1 MVHLLGLNVPLPNW
15 PVTGNYI
22 PVGILFGLHI
32 LIAEY
37 SLGAITL
44 ASAMELLH
52 LRSGAERH
60 IRYARALGN
69 SYYLVFSLG
78 ATWAVFAVMAIA
90 GLWGQ
95 VWGVLMNRFFGTVA
109 IAFGLFLV
117 LAPLL
122 VWWRNSFG
130 TMRAGRHALLGVA
143 VLFWQTLFMVLIV
156 ELDAFNITPARTG
169 LIQSTLNPAYIPLL
183 VHRLIGNVSWTAL
196 FLAGFAVLRM
206 MRAADDRERWF
217 QSWAARVN
225 LRIGVITGVFMPI
238 GGFALV
244 ETLRQTQAG
253 YFANLVSGS
262 AAYLFILQA
271 VLLGAVFVGANVA
284 LAWEQPGARGPDA
297 MGRAAVLVSAAG
309 FALGVLPSQLLAG
322 PTHWVRYAGIG
333 AGVLVTLLHVLAR
346 TTPRRQRLALR
357 PATAPGAQA
366 VLPFGAS
373 LLARRALVVTGVTAM
388 GLAVYMGY
396 MKEEA
401 RNPYAVYGE
410 LTQQQAHQQWNPQ
423 GIYP

>member
-1 MVHLLGLNVPLPNW
+1 VSHLLGLNVPLPEW

-22 PVGILFGLHI
+22 PVGVLFGLHI

-44 ASAMELLH
+44 ASAMELIGV
-52 LRSGAERH
+52 RSGAERH
-60 IRYARALGN
+60 FRYARALGN

-95 VWGVLMNRFFGTVA
+95 VWGVLMNRFFLTVA

-130 TMRAGRHALLGVA
+130 KMRAGRHALLGVA

-169 LIQSTLNPAYIPLL
+169 LLQSTLNPAYIPLL
-183 VHRLIGNVSWTAL
+183 LHRLIGNVSWTAL

-206 MRAADDRERWF
+206 MRSADEGQRWF

-225 LRIGVITGVFMPI
+225 LRIGMITGVLMPV

-244 ETLRQTQAG
+244 ETLKQTQAG
-253 YFANLVSGS
+253 FFDNLVSGS
-262 AAYLFILQA
+262 AAYLFIIQA
-271 VLLGAVFVGANVA
+271 VLLGVVFVGSNVA
-284 LAWEQPGARGPDA
+284 LAWERPGARGPDA
-297 MGRAAVLVSAAG
+297 LGRAAVLLSFVG
-309 FALGVLPSQLLAG
+309 FALGVLPSQLLTGQAY
-322 PTHWVRYAGIG
+322 WVRYAGIG
-333 AGVLVTLLHVLAR
+333 AGVLVTFVHVMAR
-346 TTPRRQRLALR
+346 TVPRRQRLALR
-357 PATAPGAQA
+357 PAPAPGART
-366 VLPFGAS
+366 VLPYEAS
-373 LLARRALVVTGVTAM
+373 PLARRAVVVVGVVAM

-401 RNPYAVYGE
+401 RNPYSVYGE

>member
-1 MVHLLGLNVPLPNW
+1 VLRILALQVPLPNW

-22 PVGILFGLHI
+22 PVGLLFGIHI

-44 ASAMELLH
+44 ASAMEVWA
-52 LRSGAERH
+52 LRSGEQRH
-60 IRYARALGN
+60 LRYARSLGN

-78 ATWAVFAVMAIA
+78 ATFGIFAVTAII

-95 VWGVLMNRFFGTVA
+95 VWGVLMNRFFVTVA

-122 VWWRNSFG
+122 VWWRNTFG
-130 TMRAGRHALLGVA
+130 TMRAGRHALLGLA

-169 LIQSTLNPAYIPLL
+169 LLPSTLNPAYIPLL
-183 VHRLIGNVSWTAL
+183 IHRLIGNVSWTAL
-196 FLAGFAVLRM
+196 LLAGFAVLRM
-206 MRAADDRERWF
+206 RYAADEGERWF

-225 LRIGVITGVFMPI
+225 LRIGVVTAVAMPLA
-238 GGFALV
+238 GFALV
-244 ETLRQTQAG
+244 ETLKQTQPG
-253 YFANLVSGS
+253 FFANLVTGE

-271 VLLGAVFVGANVA
+271 ALLGILFVGSNVA
-284 LAWEQPGARGPDA
+284 LAWESPTARGPDLL
-297 MGRAAVLVSAAG
+297 GRAAVGLALIG
-309 FALGVLPSQLLAG
+309 FVAGVLPSQVFTG
-322 PTHWVRYAGIG
+322 NSYWIRYAGIG
-333 AGVLVTLLHVLAR
+333 LGTLVTLLHVLAR
-346 TTPRRQRLALR
+346 TTPRRQRLALQAA
-357 PATAPGAQA
+357 PAPGAQA

-373 LLARRALVVTGVTAM
+373 ALARRALVVVGITAM
-388 GLAVYMGY
+388 GLSVYMGF

-401 RNPYAVYGE
+401 RNPYAIYGE
-410 LTQQQAHQQWNPQ
+410 LTQQQAHGQWNPQ